1 MKHVN
6 GYLLDIVNKQLVL
19 ANRLQ
24 EQAAINKKLVTLCK
38 ASDDLDR
45 LASLPIVENNSL
57 SMLESI
63 SNDLVKRIA
72 EASETLNHSERL
84 H

>member
-6 GYLLDIVNKQLVL
+6 DYLLDIVNKQLVL
-19 ANRLQ
+19 ATRLQ
-24 EQAAINKKLVTLCK
+24 EQAAINRKLVALCK
-38 ASDDLDR
+38 ASNDLER
-45 LASLPIVENNSL
+45 LASLPAAENNSL
-57 SMLESI
+57 HTLEKI

-72 EASETLNHSERL
+72 KAKNTYSHEGRL

>member
-6 GYLLDIVNKQLVL
+6 GYLLDIVQKQLVL
-19 ANRLQ
+19 ATRLH
-24 EQAAINKKLVTLCK
+24 EQAAINRKLVALCK
-38 ASDDLDR
+38 ASDDLER

-57 SMLESI
+57 SALESL
-63 SNDLVKRIA
+63 SSELVKRIA
-72 EASETLNHSERL
+72 EANNTLNHGERL